1 MHINDVYYTRRAV
14 REVMGMIRECD
25 QKENLR
31 VALDALDWAVQEF
44 EERLELQALAEE
56 ARQGEMA

>member
-1 MHINDVYYTRRAV
+1 MHINDVYYTRSAI

-31 VALDALDWAVQEF
+31 VALEACEDTIRDF
-44 EERLELQALAEE
+44 EEHLEQLAMAEE
-56 ARQGEMA
+56 ARG